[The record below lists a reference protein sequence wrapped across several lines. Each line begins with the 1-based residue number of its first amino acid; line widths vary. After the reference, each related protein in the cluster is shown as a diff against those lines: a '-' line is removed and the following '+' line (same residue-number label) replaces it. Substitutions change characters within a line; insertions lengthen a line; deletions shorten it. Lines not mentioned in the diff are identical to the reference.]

1 MKLHVTK
8 LLSVV
13 AGLGLLGIGPVSA
26 QPAFPRP
33 EPLIEPVVVDAPV
46 GLDEAAP
53 EIWQSRW
60 GRPCRLDEV
69 TLTVRGAVPE
79 RLATYDVGPPAP
91 DEAPR
96 LWWFGV
102 ESRGPGFVGPLF
114 EQIINRHERDGDPS
128 WLAWDAAF
136 ADAEGPVWVEAER
149 AIDPRADDV
158 TRHWRLTFHSARGP
172 AEIRPSR
179 ACFVISK
186 LHEVAGAVRIRPD
199 DGVPGRALSDVIDIA
214 RACDAMAQG
223 GWHQDAVAERIPQ
236 ASPDPAPA
244 PGIGEVVAAPEAPM
258 MVAPANPGA
267 AAVDPI
273 VLLIDGPL
281 SARAARLLRIR
292 AAERERAQSGSW
304 HAAAMATLIRD
315 IAPDVEIRSYNGLP
329 GLAGAEA
336 GSPTGAVAGA
346 LQRAYDDLSADTGRP
361 VVVNLS
367 LGWPPEM
374 GASALLRGADQCET
388 TEGPSGQA
396 VAEMLRRLDG
406 LRTLIVAA
414 GGNRGPSLVA
424 AAEAPPAPPRPG
436 WVLERPCDA
445 VRGPELFF
453 PARWDRRTCE
463 VVPIE
468 QWAPLVLAVGA
479 HGRQARLPL
488 APSSVLM
495 APGVGVP
502 LRGHSELAL
511 PPRITGT
518 SAAAAI
524 TSGVAALQA
533 TRRLYGPLLE
543 HLRQTVLS
551 GAQACPDLPG
561 LYLGA
566 CPQAP
571 APYVAAATG
580 ATAVVSGPELPREE
594 SDRVGT
600 DKHAATGLGPLPLD
614 PECPGGDCRLRMPV
628 PARQLPAELHLR
640 LEFGPYRDQKVSA
653 PAVEFQSAS
662 PFTKGTVTQVVR
674 LDKTS
679 AATDAFQS
687 ALNRAMVYS
696 SSAPMV
702 KLDLKGITV
711 PGGVEKARVWFTFTH
726 QVPGKKIDVR
736 RAIPLEVVVGQ

>member
-13 AGLGLLGIGPVSA
+13 AGLGLLGIGPASA
-26 QPAFPRP
+26 QPAFPRF
-33 EPLIEPVVVDAPV
+33 EPPVEPVLVDAPLAV
-46 GLDEAAP
+46 NDAAQ
-53 EIWQSRW
+53 ETWQARW

-91 DEAPR
+91 GEAPR
-96 LWWFGV
+96 IWRAGV
-102 ESRGPGFVGPLF
+102 RSAGQGLVGALF
-114 EQIINRHERDGDPS
+114 EQIFDPEGRGAGPG
-128 WLAWDAAF
+128 WQAWDAAF
-136 ADAEGPVWVEAER
+136 VDGEGPVWVAAEP
-149 AIDPRADDV
+149 AIDPQAGGV
-158 TRHWRLTFHSARGP
+158 IRHWRLTFHSGQRP
-172 AEIRPSR
+172 VEIRPSR
-179 ACFVISK
+179 ACFVVST
-186 LHEVAGAVRIRPD
+186 LHEVARAARITSD
-199 DGVPGRALSDVIDIA
+199 DGMGGRALSDVVDIA
-214 RACDAMAQG
+214 RACDAVAQG
-223 GWHQDAVAERIPQ
+223 GWHQDAVAGRIPQ
-236 ASPDPAPA
+236 VSPAPEPTGDSGPIA
-244 PGIGEVVAAPEAPM
+244 AAPV

-336 GSPTGAVAGA
+336 GSPTGALAGA

-374 GASALLRGADQCET
+374 GTSALLRGADQCET

-424 AAEAPPAPPRPG
+424 AAEAPPAPSQPG

-445 VRGPELFF
+445 ARGPELFF
-453 PARWDRRTCE
+453 PASWDRPTCE
-463 VVPIE
+463 EVPID
-468 QWAPLVLAVGA
+468 QWAPMVLAVGA

-551 GAQACPDLPG
+551 GAQACPGLPG

-580 ATAVVSGPELPREE
+580 ATVVSSGPEQPGEE

-662 PFTKGTVTQVVR
+662 PFTKGTVSQVVR

-687 ALNRAMVYS
+687 ALNRAMAQS

-711 PGGVEKARVWFTFTH
+711 PSGVEKARVWFTFTH

-736 RAIPLEVVVGQ
+736 RAIPLEVVVGR